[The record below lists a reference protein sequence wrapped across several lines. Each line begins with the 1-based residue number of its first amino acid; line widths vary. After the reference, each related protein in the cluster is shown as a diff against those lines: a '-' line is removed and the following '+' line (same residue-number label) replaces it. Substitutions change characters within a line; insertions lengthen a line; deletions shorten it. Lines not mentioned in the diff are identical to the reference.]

1 MLEVGVRQVILDHP
15 KLSVTSLQFKWI
27 IVQYCGMGE
36 ATDLGERIK
45 NLTK

>member
-27 IVQYCGMGE
+27 IVQYCGMCE